1 MVKILSFL
9 DDDAGLNVF
18 NSENVQVIK
27 QSSDMDYNEY
37 YDIIIYDTLSFIS
50 FEEIRLKLS
59 NKKIYRI
66 AILDD
71 MDELDIFKNFKTDAW
86 LLKDKVS
93 THFQELLDN
102 LKDDL
107 KLRLEIYAYIDRL
120 EKITIHN
127 DIHTESFD
135 ILKSTIKNATKSIEK
150 NFEAR
155 VKEIRETN
163 EDLTLLKEEINAV
176 KEVLDDEPLLI
187 NPVHTLEQIV
197 GKNDDTIKSLFEFV
211 MILQCEDRIEQL
223 VDGILNIVKEDIKQI
238 KSLDIEISDELKKK
252 IKLRM
257 VDSFYLQEQRDI
269 ALDVESKEVETG
281 TLTLF

>member
-252 IKLRM
+252 
-257 VDSFYLQEQRDI
+257 S
-269 ALDVESKEVETG
+269 S
-281 TLTLF
+281 